1 MKFKRAPEHILR
13 EIGIDSPD
21 EIDLD
26 LIAFD
31 LNAVVKR
38 DRLPGCEG
46 QIVGTDTRA
55 IITINNESAP
65 QRQRFSL
72 GHEIGHWINDRGKN
86 LSYRCTDSDMRQH
99 AISRHNF
106 KQQKEVRANRFS
118 AELLMPGYLLKR
130 YLPAREIS
138 VSTVNYLSQLF
149 DVSRTSA
156 SIRLVEVSDLPCML
170 VCWDKQGRRKWFSRN
185 PIVPDSIW
193 PHRQIL
199 RPHEVFGES
208 NALTVDADRWIDGAA
223 AANSTITESQY
234 TNGYDLFS
242 LIWWPDESA
251 LNQEPDE

>member
-1 MKFKRAPEHILR
+1 MKFKRDPEHILR
-13 EIGIDSPD
+13 EVGIDSPY

-31 LNAVVKR
+31 LNATVKR
-38 DRLPGCEG
+38 DRLLGCEG
-46 QIVGTDTRA
+46 QIVGTDNRA
-55 IITINNESAP
+55 IITINNESTLR
-65 QRQRFSL
+65 RQRFSL

-86 LSYRCTDSDMRQH
+86 LSYRCTNSDMRQH
-99 AISRHNF
+99 TLSRHDF
-106 KQQKEVRANRFS
+106 KQQKEVRANRFA
-118 AELLMPGYLLKR
+118 AELLMPSYLLKR

-199 RPHEVFGES
+199 RPSEVFGDS

-223 AANSTITESQY
+223 AENFTIIESQY
-234 TNGYDLFS
+234 TNGYDQFS
-242 LIWWPDESA
+242 LIWWLDESA
-251 LNQEPDE
+251 LNDEPDE